1 MMKLLPAF
9 VLCASL
15 LASSVAGFGV
25 TTSGNSLIV
34 DTEGGLI
41 FTGPFLLYQGGTLLL

>member
-1 MMKLLPAF
+1 MIKLLPTF

-41 FTGPFLLYQGGTLLL
+41 FTGPFYYTKVERY